1 MNLSYQHCKI
11 EVVDCVKYLGIHL
24 DNKLQFKQHIKMLET
39 KLSRLLGVLYKTKP
53 FLLNHILKKLY
64 YAFIHSPLTFGLLV
78 WSATPK
84 SNLSKLQ
91 RIQNKAIRSLA
102 GAAWRDHAFPLY
114 AQLNILSLDK
124 LVLLVL
130 ASFMHKYH
138 LKKLPKIFDNI
149 FTLVSSI
156 YSRSTRNSSKYQ
168 QYFISQFATN
178 LLQRYIKFRG
188 SKIWNSVPDKL
199 KQQNHKQFKNK
210 YKKLLLTL

>member
-1 MNLSYQHCKI
+1 
-11 EVVDCVKYLGIHL
+11 
-24 DNKLQFKQHIKMLET
+24 MLET
-39 KLSRLLGVLYKTKP
+39 KLSRLLGVLHKTKS
-53 FLLNHILKKLY
+53 FLPNHILKKLY
-64 YAFIHSPLTFGLLV
+64 YAFIHSHLTFGLLV

-91 RIQNKAIRSLA
+91 RIQNKAIRLLA
-102 GAAWRDHAFPLY
+102 GAASPLY

-138 LKKLPKIFDNI
+138 LKKFPKIFDNI

-168 QYFISQFATN
+168 QYFIPQFATN
-178 LLQRYIKFRG
+178 LLQSHIKFRG
-188 SKIWNSVPDKL
+188 SKIWNSIPDKL